1 MPTARKLK
9 PFGANKLQVI
19 IAIEVLVILL
29 IVVNIFFDI
38 KLTVK
43 RKPVLTKLVSLL
55 IFQKSTNQTAAPQSA
70 DTNGD
75 AALTEMVL
83 PAEGVTLP
91 ITWGDLGK
99 KMVNAGV
106 IDQAKFEQLYAQRG
120 GLDDEAKQ
128 LLTGSGNGQIQMTNA
143 NSNLL
148 LNLLWAFGLA
158 NKNSVLE
165 AGPMMDKQYG
175 GAGNFASTG
184 GWTLAKG
191 NAMNYYSKHR
201 LVQLTPAQ
209 QSAVDRVTKNIYRPC
224 CGNSTYFPDCNHGM
238 AMLGLVELMAANN
251 VSEDQMYKVALQV
264 NAYWFPDTY
273 ETIAKY
279 LEKNGKSWQTADA
292 KELLGIDYSSGSG
305 YAKIL
310 QQVAPPDRRGGG
322 SCGV

>member
-1 MPTARKLK
+1 MPTAKQLK
-9 PFGANKLQVI
+9 PQRLNKLQVV

-29 IVVNIFFDI
+29 IVVNIFFDV
-38 KLTVK
+38 KLIVK
-43 RKPVLTKLVSLL
+43 RKPILAKIISSVTLKKAD
-55 IFQKSTNQTAAPQSA
+55 QAAKAQPA
-70 DTNGD
+70 DATDD
-75 AALTEMVL
+75 AALAAMVL
-83 PAEGVTLP
+83 PAEGITLP
-91 ITWGDLGK
+91 INWGSLGK
-99 KMVNAGV
+99 KMLDTGV
-106 IDQAKFEQLYAQRG
+106 IDQTKFEQLYAQRG
-120 GLDDEAKQ
+120 GLDDEAKK
-128 LLTGSGNGQIQMTNA
+128 LLTGSGNTQITMTNA

-148 LNLLWAFGLA
+148 LNLLWAFGLV
-158 NKNSVLE
+158 NKSPVLE
-165 AGPMMDKQYG
+165 KGPMMDKKYG

-191 NAMNYYSKHR
+191 NSMDYYSKYQ
-201 LVQLTPAQ
+201 LVSLTPAQ
-209 QSAVDRVTKNIYRPC
+209 QSLVENVSKNIYRPC

-238 AMLGLVELMAANN
+238 AMLGLLELMAANN

-292 KELLGIDYSSGSG
+292 KELLGVDYSSGSG